1 MKKIPLIIFALVST
15 QCTTEMQ
22 QPPIAKQVPKS
33 LEIYDDKRVDPYFW
47 MRLSDEQ
54 KEAEQADE
62 QTQDVLDY
70 LHAENDYLKQVM
82 KPTEKLQ
89 ETLYEEIIGRIKQ
102 DDSSV
107 PVTVNGY
114 TYYTRFEQG
123 QDYPYHCRKKAV
135 EDSEEEVMLD
145 VPKMAEGLSLIHI

>member
-1 MKKIPLIIFALVST
+1 
-15 QCTTEMQ
+15 MQ

-33 LEIYDDKRVDPYFW
+33 LEIHDDKRVDPYFW
-47 MRLSDEQ
+47 MRLSDAQ
-54 KEAEQADE
+54 KESEQADS

-70 LHAENDYLKQVM
+70 LREENDYRKQVM

-123 QDYPYHCRKKAV
+123 QDYPYHCSICRGKC
-135 EDSEEEVMLD
+135 
-145 VPKMAEGLSLIHI
+145 

>member
-1 MKKIPLIIFALVST
+1 M
-15 QCTTEMQ
+15 
-22 QPPIAKQVPKS
+22 
-33 LEIYDDKRVDPYFW
+33 
-47 MRLSDEQ
+47 SDAQ
-54 KEAEQADE
+54 KEAEQADSH
-62 QTQDVLDY
+62 TQDLLDY
-70 LHAENDYLKQVM
+70 LHAENDYLKEVM

-107 PVTVNGY
+107 PVTLNGY

-145 VPKMAEGLSLIHI
+145 IPKMAEGFAYYSIGGRSVSENNRILAYG

>member
-1 MKKIPLIIFALVST
+1 
-15 QCTTEMQ
+15 
-22 QPPIAKQVPKS
+22 
-33 LEIYDDKRVDPYFW
+33 
-47 MRLSDEQ
+47 
-54 KEAEQADE
+54 
-62 QTQDVLDY
+62 
-70 LHAENDYLKQVM
+70 M

-145 VPKMAEGLSLIHI
+145 VPRMAEGLPIIPLGGSVSENNRILAYGLIRFPEGNTPCILRI

>member
-1 MKKIPLIIFALVST
+1 MKKITLIIFALVST

-33 LEIYDDKRVDPYFW
+33 LEIHDDKRIDPYFW

-89 ETLYEEIIGRIKQ
+89 ETLYEEIIGRI
-102 DDSSV
+102 
-107 PVTVNGY
+107 
-114 TYYTRFEQG
+114 
-123 QDYPYHCRKKAV
+123 
-135 EDSEEEVMLD
+135 
-145 VPKMAEGLSLIHI
+145 